1 MRPAQAGPVEE
12 VKMNLIEL
20 RDYIRDQKRVSL
32 LDVSTHFKSEPQVV
46 SGMLD
51 IWLQKNKIVTYV
63 TKSAKCGG
71 CCCCDPASNQIYEW
85 NDPAREPQDKSSAA
99 CC

>member
-1 MRPAQAGPVEE
+1 
-12 VKMNLIEL
+12 MNLVEL
-20 RDYIRDQKRVSL
+20 KEYIRDKKRVSL
-32 LDVSTHFKSEPQVV
+32 LDVSTHFHSEPQVV

-51 IWLQKNKIVTYV
+51 IWLQKNKIISYT

-85 NDPAREPQDKSSAA
+85 NDSARSGADKPQVAG
-99 CC
+99 